1 MSEKPA
7 STLTINTPVSIGL
20 IVLVVGAV
28 LSRDLWIRDQNE
40 QLKHELRSL
49 KIVMKQAMTVE
60 DAQNWTD
67 EFRDLNAG
75 KGVFVPNI
83 QAVIRKRSQPPP
95 L

>member
-1 MSEKPA
+1 MSEKPS
-7 STLTINTPVSIGL
+7 STLTINTPVSVGL
-20 IVLVVGAV
+20 IVLVIGAI
-28 LSRDLWIRDQNE
+28 LSRDVWIRDQNE
-40 QLKHELRSL
+40 ALKRELRNL
-49 KIVMKQAMTVE
+49 RYAVDRAMTIE

-83 QAVIRKRSQPPP
+83 QAVIRKRNQPPP